1 MTLNSLS
8 QDSMPDKSP
17 PPPPPPPPVNLSS
30 KIAPAVLKMR
40 TTSPSSHFTS
50 QTRTEDPGPAPTG
63 PYFFYGSLQDPGLLR
78 HILGLED
85 NPTFRPAQL
94 KGFKCRLWGQYP
106 ALLSGDPDDT
116 VTGTVYEVQT
126 VHHAERLANYETAS
140 YQAVPCAAQ
149 YTDCESSSQLQAHVF
164 LFVGNLRDLSDG
176 SFDLDR
182 WLER

>member
-1 MTLNSLS
+1 
-8 QDSMPDKSP
+8 MPEKNT

-40 TTSPSSHFTS
+40 TTSPSKHFTS
-50 QTRTEDPGPAPTG
+50 QARSEDPDPGPAPTG

-94 KGFKCRLWGQYP
+94 NGFKCRLWGQYP

-116 VTGTVYEVQT
+116 VTGAVYEVQT
-126 VHHAERLANYETAS
+126 VHHAERLASYETAS
-140 YQAVPCAAQ
+140 YQAIPCAAQ
-149 YTDCESSSQLQAHVF
+149 YTDCESLSQLQAHVF
-164 LFVGNLRDLSDG
+164 LFVGNSRDLSDR